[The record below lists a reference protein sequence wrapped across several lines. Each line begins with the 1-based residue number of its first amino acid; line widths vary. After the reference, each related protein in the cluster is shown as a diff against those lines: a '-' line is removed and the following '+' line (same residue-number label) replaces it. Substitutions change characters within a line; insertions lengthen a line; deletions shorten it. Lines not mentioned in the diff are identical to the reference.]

1 MKKTGIVILN
11 KSTFKCE
18 HISGNEVRQCTFM
31 EKMHCLRDIFKY
43 QKGMSVKGKLIFGC
57 KFIRANFTI
66 SPKPT
71 QLGAL

>member
-11 KSTFKCE
+11 GSTFMCE
-18 HISGNEVRQCTFM
+18 HISENGVRQCTFK
-31 EKMHCLRDIFKY
+31 EKMHCLRDILKY
-43 QKGMSVKGKLIFGC
+43 QNGMSVKDKLIFGC

-71 QLGAL
+71 QLGVL

>member
-18 HISGNEVRQCTFM
+18 HISENEVRQCTFK

-43 QKGMSVKGKLIFGC
+43 QEGMSVKDKLIFGC
-57 KFIRANFTI
+57 IFIRANFTI
-66 SPKPT
+66 FPKPT